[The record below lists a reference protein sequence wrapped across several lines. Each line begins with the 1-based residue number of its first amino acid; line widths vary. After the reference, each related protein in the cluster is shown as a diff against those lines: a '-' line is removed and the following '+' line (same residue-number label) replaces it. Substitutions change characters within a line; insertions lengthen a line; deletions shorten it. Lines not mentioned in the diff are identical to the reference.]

1 MRKIS
6 LCVFFYQH
14 KSFAE
19 SCIRSIAKLRCLPD
33 EIIISDD
40 ASNDGT
46 QQIVIDAVRASGI
59 EALVAF
65 ELNGKNIGLIPQVN
79 KAVQKSSGDI
89 IFLLGGDD
97 EVDSNYVSRCLA
109 EFDDDRVMGVSVDPA
124 VIDSLG
130 RPLGRLRS
138 RRGDERLNWR
148 SWITAEPSYH
158 CAFRRQVFDMFG
170 PLTDGGGE
178 DVQLQLRELVLGDL
192 SVLDIPLV
200 RYRRHDASLSNIAHR
215 SSVTRVEWTQEMIRW
230 NLLNLRSL
238 ENCISTLDKIETAGL
253 VSENVARPMR
263 KMLKSKCL
271 GYAVD
276 YNLLSGNP
284 ISLSDQ
290 IARVRRDG
298 TAKSAIKAL
307 LGLVAPPIARRLMF
321 AAHVRYLNR
330 KYEAAGK
337 ADAAGRDNNRI

>member
-19 SCIRSIAKLRCLPD
+19 SCIRSIGKLRRMPD
-33 EIIISDD
+33 EIIVSDD

-46 QQIVIDAVRASGI
+46 QRIVIDAVRRSGI
-59 EALVAF
+59 EALVVF
-65 ELNGKNIGLIPQVN
+65 EFNERNIGLIPQVN

-89 IFLLGGDD
+89 VFLLGGDD
-97 EVDSNYVSRCLA
+97 EVDPDYVSRCLV
-109 EFDDDRVMGVSVDPA
+109 EFDDERVMGVGVNPA

-130 RPLGRLRS
+130 HPLGCLRS
-138 RRGDERLNWR
+138 RRGDEKLDWR
-148 SWITAEPSYH
+148 SWISAEPSYH

-192 SVLDIPLV
+192 KVLDIPLV

-215 SSVTRVEWTQEMIRW
+215 SSVTQAEWTGEMARW

-238 ENCISTLDKIETAGL
+238 ENCISTLNKFEASSL
-253 VSENVARPMR
+253 VSKSVTRQMR
-263 KMLKSKCL
+263 TMLKSKCL

-276 YNLLSGNP
+276 YSLLSGKP
-284 ISLSDQ
+284 ISLLNR

-298 TAKSAIKAL
+298 TVKAAIKGL
-307 LGLVAPPIARRLMF
+307 LGLIAPPIARRLMF
-321 AAHVRYLNR
+321 AAHARYLDR
-330 KYEAAGK
+330 KYK
-337 ADAAGRDNNRI
+337 AMGEGR